1 MELQQRVIN
10 HFHEH
15 IGCIA
20 ESAECLTPDIT
31 IASGILLNCLL
42 DDGKIL
48 VCGNGANGAN
58 GQHFCANLLNRFQQE
73 RPSLP
78 ALNLAADSTSL
89 MAIARD
95 STLQDIF
102 ATQVR
107 ALGKHND
114 VLLALSD
121 EGSCANVV
129 QAMQASHDRQMQVIT
144 ITGETGG
151 NMASLLY
158 PDDIAILVPATNRPT
173 IYQLQL
179 VILNIMC
186 DLIEFQLFRSSE

>member
-1 MELQQRVIN
+1 MKFQERVID

-15 IGCIA
+15 MGCMA
-20 ESAECLTPDIT
+20 ESAERLTPDIA
-31 IASGILLNCLL
+31 IASSMLLNCLL

-48 VCGNGANGAN
+48 VCGNGGNGAN
-58 GQHFCANLLNRFQQE
+58 GQHFCASLLNRFQQE

-78 ALNLAADSTSL
+78 TLNLAADSVSL
-89 MAIARD
+89 MAIAKD

-107 ALGKHND
+107 ALGQGND
-114 VLLALSD
+114 ILLALSD
-121 EGSCANVV
+121 EGNCANVV
-129 QAMQASHDRQMQVIT
+129 QAMQAAHDRQMQVII
-144 ITGETGG
+144 ITGESGG

-158 PDDIAILVPATNRPT
+158 PDDIAILIPTTNRPI

-179 VILNIMC
+179 VIIHSVC
-186 DLIEFQLFRSSE
+186 DLIEFQLFRSNE

>member
-1 MELQQRVIN
+1 MELQERVIN

-15 IGCIA
+15 IGCVA
-20 ESAECLTPDIT
+20 ESAECLPPDIAM
-31 IASGILLNCLL
+31 ASGMLLNCLL

-48 VCGNGANGAN
+48 VCGNGSNGAN

-89 MAIARD
+89 TAIARD

-107 ALGKHND
+107 ALGHNND
-114 VLLALSD
+114 ILMALSD

-129 QAMQASHDRQMQVIT
+129 QAMQAAHDRQMQVIT
-144 ITGETGG
+144 ITGATGG

-158 PDDIAILVPATNRPT
+158 PDDIAILIPTTNRPT

-179 VILNIMC
+179 VILHSLC
-186 DLIEFQLFRSSE
+186 DLIDSQLFRSSE